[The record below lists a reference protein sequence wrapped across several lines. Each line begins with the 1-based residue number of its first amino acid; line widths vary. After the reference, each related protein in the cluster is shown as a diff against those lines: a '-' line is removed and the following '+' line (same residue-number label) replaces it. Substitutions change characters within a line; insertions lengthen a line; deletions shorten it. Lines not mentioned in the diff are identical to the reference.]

1 MIENDYPHKCTRC
14 GMCCLVTPCKVA
26 MNIVPSMKKGMRCRF
41 LDLGKNGIT
50 ACQFVCGPHTEEIFG
65 IGKGCCIS
73 AKTVT
78 KDGVHDYAS
87 SHAEHKREMVKHVLN
102 NQALTILT
110 T

>member
-26 MNIVPSMKKGMRCRF
+26 MNIDPSMKKGMRCKF
-41 LDLGKNGIT
+41 LELGKNGIT
-50 ACQFVCGPHTEEIFG
+50 TCPLVVGPHTEEIFG

-78 KDGVHDYAS
+78 MAGVQDYAS
-87 SHAEHKREMVKHVLN
+87 SSEDHKREMVKHVLSK
-102 NQALTILT
+102 QALVMF
-110 T
+110 